1 MRNKRNKL
9 EKNPNSLQPLR
20 YTNLVVRIARTT
32 KRTEVVKEPSKNRS
46 EKMRTPK
53 PMITS
58 RTASR
63 QIKSQKL

>member
-46 EKMRTPK
+46 EKMRAPK
-53 PMITS
+53 PMNTNFTKS
-58 RTASR
+58 REV
-63 QIKSQKL
+63 